1 MPSIRLTPLQPTT
14 FDLWRDRVLTLPRST
29 LIQEAAVERDA
40 TTGSLQTLTRRLV
53 GDDPQQTLSSQLSL
67 LTQTLAALLSDSRSG
82 RAVSVAESAAN
93 MNLVLGDQGPLATA
107 LHDCATAL
115 NELAA
120 DDDDDDEDDEDDP
133 GPSEAATPDE
143 NGLVVLASVDRLR
156 HLLLDGTTRNG
167 ALNRAMEKW
176 RKEEISGRTGELL
189 KHLDDGGGD
198 WLDRFM
204 ALGDPLAV
212 GTPALLPEDR
222 RERLGQ
228 LIAFE
233 YDVTLVFHEPDAEED
248 NGSTMGLA
256 D

>member
-14 FDLWRDRVLTLPRST
+14 FDMWRDRVLTTPRS
-29 LIQEAAVERDA
+29 LLLQEAAAERDA

-53 GDDPQQTLSSQLSL
+53 GDDPQQTLSSQLGL
-67 LTQTLAALLSDSRSG
+67 LTETLMALLSDSRSG

-93 MNLVLGDQGPLATA
+93 MTQALGDQGPLATA

-115 NELAA
+115 NELAV
-120 DDDDDDEDDEDDP
+120 DDEDEDDDEDDHS
-133 GPSEAATPDE
+133 PSEAGIPDE
-143 NGLVVLASVDRLR
+143 NGVVVLASVDLLR
-156 HLLLDGTTRNG
+156 RLLLDGSMKNG
-167 ALNRAMEKW
+167 ALNKAMEKW
-176 RKEEISGRTGELL
+176 RHQESNGRTGELL
-189 KHLDDGGGD
+189 KQLDGD
-198 WLDRFM
+198 WLDRFL

-212 GTPALLPEDR
+212 GTPVLLSEDR

-233 YDVTLVFHEPDAEED
+233 YDVTLAFHEPDAEED
-248 NGSTMGLA
+248 SGSAVGLA